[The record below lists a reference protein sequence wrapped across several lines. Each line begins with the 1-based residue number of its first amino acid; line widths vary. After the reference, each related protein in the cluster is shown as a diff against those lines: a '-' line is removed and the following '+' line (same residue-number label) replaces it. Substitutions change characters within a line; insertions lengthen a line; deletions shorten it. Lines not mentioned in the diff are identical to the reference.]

1 MYYSSFHLKTN
12 YGCNDYDF
20 TDQLFPTS
28 IVESPTGQQYTITYE
43 PTPGYPGDVTSRVQQ
58 ITFPSG
64 GFIKYTYSGGT
75 NGFDCSTSNG
85 VIPTLTKTVGD
96 GNGNTS
102 AWTYVSGYNSS
113 HISPFNVTATDPA
126 GNDTFYTFAGE
137 FQLASQ
143 IYQGAVS
150 PSNLVS
156 STVTCYNGH
165 FSNCSSV
172 ISALQINET
181 SVIQQDVFT
190 YPGGSSSAS
199 VQETKYNTAGAVT
212 EVRQYD
218 WGVATSYPPT
228 SATHRNAAQRYSDCL
243 FR

>member
-1 MYYSSFHLKTN
+1 M
-12 YGCNDYDF
+12 
-20 TDQLFPTS
+20 
-28 IVESPTGQQYTITYE
+28 
-43 PTPGYPGDVTSRVQQ
+43 
-58 ITFPSG
+58 
-64 GFIKYTYSGGT
+64 
-75 NGFDCSTSNG
+75 
-85 VIPTLTKTVGD
+85 
-96 GNGNTS
+96 
-102 AWTYVSGYNSS
+102 SGYNSS

-199 VQETKYNTAGAVT
+199 VQETKYNTRGRCHRSSS
-212 EVRQYD
+212 VRLGCGHQLSTD
-218 WGVATSYPPT
+218 QC
-228 SATHRNAAQRYSDCL
+228 THRNAAQRYSDCL